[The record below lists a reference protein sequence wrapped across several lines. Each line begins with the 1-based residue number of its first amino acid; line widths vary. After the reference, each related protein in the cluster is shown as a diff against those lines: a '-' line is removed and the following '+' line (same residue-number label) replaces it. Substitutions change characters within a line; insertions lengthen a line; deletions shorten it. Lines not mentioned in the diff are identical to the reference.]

1 MKGKGY
7 LYYNKPGNNMFF
19 YLVIL
24 FTALPAAELMILIK
38 LGQVYGLANT
48 FLLII
53 GTGVVGAYI
62 ARLQGFFVL
71 RNIQSQM
78 EQGIMPAEEMIDGVM
93 ILAGGMALLT
103 PGLITDILGFFLII
117 PLTRNLIKM
126 LIKAKFKQS
135 LNERS
140 GVITIEASSSED
152 DQNDDPSQ
160 V

>member
-1 MKGKGY
+1 
-7 LYYNKPGNNMFF
+7 MFF